1 MPALSEHVN
10 VWPSAL
16 RVLEAKGY
24 QVWVQDDG
32 ETFCAERDGWD
43 FMADS
48 PVSLLGLVAMF
59 EHENPARYQE
69 YWWRTPGAIDL
80 SELPSSPKPYVSV
93 INLANNQRER
103 SS

>member
-10 VWPSAL
+10 VWRSAL
-16 RVLEAKGY
+16 NILAAKGY

-48 PVSLLGLVAMF
+48 PVSLLGLVSML
-59 EHENPARYQE
+59 EHQSPEHYEE
-69 YWWRTPGAIDL
+69 YWWRTPGKLDV
-80 SELPSSPKPYVSV
+80 SKLPSEPKPYVSV
-93 INLANNQRER
+93 VKGPRQRGPAE
-103 SS
+103 